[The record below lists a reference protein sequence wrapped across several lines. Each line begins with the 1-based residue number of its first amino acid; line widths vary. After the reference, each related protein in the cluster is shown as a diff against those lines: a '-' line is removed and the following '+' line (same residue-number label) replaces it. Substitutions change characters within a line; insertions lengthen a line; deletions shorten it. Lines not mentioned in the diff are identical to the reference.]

1 MHVNLSMFGNLG
13 KGAGWDWLTVLVLE
27 EGGLCTSSSFLLA
40 ASTQPVIC
48 TWSQNVSCQ
57 VGGVLLLEGTCG
69 SNTSLKVS
77 EQTEAHV
84 AAGLPVSDSCQQTV
98 FPASE
103 GSLPHFDA

>member
-13 KGAGWDWLTVLVLE
+13 KGTGWDWLRGGLE
-27 EGGLCTSSSFLLA
+27 EGGLYRSSSFLLA
-40 ASTQPVIC
+40 ASTQPVFF
-48 TWSQNVSCQ
+48 TWSQNISCQ
-57 VGGVLLLEGTCG
+57 VGGGLMLEGTFG
-69 SNTSLKVS
+69 SNTLLKVS